1 MTQLDE
7 RPAPRDDRAPVDRH
21 PVDVQRCDGRD
32 DRFGIRALA
41 MESSERQSF
50 AIASGEAR
58 ADRGDQRRMRSE
70 LEERVAAG
78 IDRLVDRPLEQH
90 GLAHVAAPVVGV
102 ELLTV
107 DGRSRDAREHRNS
120 HGLRPQS
127 TKAVAELAGERIH
140 LVAVECVVDAQDLT
154 QHIRL
159 LAADLGDELIEQ
171 GTRTGDADELRAVDR
186 GNLKLSIEFFEVVAH
201 ATSSKPDRGH
211 AALPPC
217 PLLQPA
223 AVIDDIHRLRQ
234 RERAGDVSGGDF
246 ADAVP
251 DHRLG
256 PDAPRRQP
264 LGKRHL
270 QREYRRLGDDGLVD
284 ARAVL
289 QSRQLLEQRPSGAL
303 REEPVAGLHGLPEQ
317 RIVLQ
322 QPRPMPH
329 HWAPCPVNTNAS
341 RRPLALRPDITA
353 WDVSPAA
360 NPRSALAA
368 ASADSAATTN
378 R

>member
-1 MTQLDE
+1 M
-7 RPAPRDDRAPVDRH
+7 
-21 PVDVQRCDGRD
+21 
-32 DRFGIRALA
+32 
-41 MESSERQSF
+41 
-50 AIASGEAR
+50 
-58 ADRGDQRRMRSE
+58 
-70 LEERVAAG
+70 
-78 IDRLVDRPLEQH
+78 
-90 GLAHVAAPVVGV
+90 AAPVT
-102 ELLTV
+102 L
-107 DGRSRDAREHRNS
+107 EHRNS

-251 DHRLG
+251 DHRPGRMPHAASRSASATCSANIAGWATTVSLM
-256 PDAPRRQP
+256 
-264 LGKRHL
+264 
-270 QREYRRLGDDGLVD
+270 REQSSS
-284 ARAVL
+284 RASSSSSDHPERCEK
-289 QSRQLLEQRPSGAL
+289 SRSQASTVSRNNGSCCSS
-303 REEPVAGLHGLPEQ
+303 
-317 RIVLQ
+317 
-322 QPRPMPH
+322 PRPMPH